1 MSLGGNN
8 YYPAFF
14 PMHTVL
20 TAHSNNHM
28 NVSMNHQNA
37 LRSASG
43 ALYQKIAMLMR
54 MEITNGRWVPGER
67 LPSLDTLARHYAV
80 ALVTMRQAIQIL
92 EDEGLVRRYQGR
104 GTFISEELP
113 ERRWLKLESTWDALL
128 QMWEHSR
135 ARLLKVEDNVSSP
148 VLHVEDGTPAPT
160 YRYMRR
166 VHLSDGVPY
175 AVIDIYID
183 QRLYRRHPQRF
194 DNEMVIRLLEEME
207 DVEIMSA
214 RQCLTI
220 GAADL
225 NTAEL
230 LDISIGAPVGEVR
243 RVLRDGNGV
252 VIYVGE
258 AIYRGDMVKLEREL
272 KQPNP

>member
-1 MSLGGNN
+1 ML
-8 YYPAFF
+8 AFG
-14 PMHTVL
+14 L
-20 TAHSNNHM
+20 TYHANNHM
-28 NVSMNHQNA
+28 NLAMNHRNA

-43 ALYQKIAMLMR
+43 ALYQKIAMLLR
-54 MEITNGRWVPGER
+54 KEITDGRWVPGER
-67 LPSLDTLARHYAV
+67 LPSLDSLARHYTV

-92 EDEGLVRRYQGR
+92 EVEGMVKRYQGR
-104 GTFISEELP
+104 GTFVSEELP

-135 ARLLKVEDNVSSP
+135 ARLLRVEDDVSSP
-148 VLHVEDGTPAPT
+148 VLHDEDGTPAPA

-175 AVIDIYID
+175 AVIDIYVD
-183 QRLYRRHPQRF
+183 QRLYRRDPQRF
-194 DNEMVIRLLEEME
+194 DSEMVIRLLDAMG
-207 DVEIMSA
+207 DVEITSA

-220 GAADL
+220 GTADL
-225 NTAEL
+225 GTAEL
-230 LDISIGAPVGEVR
+230 LDIPVGSPVGEVR
-243 RVLRDGNGV
+243 RVLRDGNDV

-272 KQPNP
+272 KQPGT